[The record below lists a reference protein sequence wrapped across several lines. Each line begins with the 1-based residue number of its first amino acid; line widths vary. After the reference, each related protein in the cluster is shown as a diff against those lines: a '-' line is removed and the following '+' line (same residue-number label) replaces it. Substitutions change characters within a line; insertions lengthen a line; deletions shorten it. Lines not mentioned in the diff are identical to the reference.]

1 RLGSCRLGLHLRS
14 GRLQPGA
21 GTQAAR
27 HVNVSG
33 PVECQLIGRWRIVDA
48 RPGRSP
54 VTDQP
59 NSRTT
64 ARSRLS
70 CPSTTATTPSL
81 PVDANDFFNSLLG
94 GPLPR
99 ARGLLTPTRLQE
111 FIQQARNEL
120 RQREAAL
127 PEGRAERKRP
137 ADVIGV

>member
-1 RLGSCRLGLHLRS
+1 LDQERGRDAPHQAARLGSCRLGLHLRS

-81 PVDANDFFNSLLG
+81 PVDANDFFNSLLVERD
-94 GPLPR
+94 LR
-99 ARGLLTPTRLQE
+99 RSAVRLYCGMLD
-111 FIQQARNEL
+111 ISGDEL
-120 RQREAAL
+120 
-127 PEGRAERKRP
+127 
-137 ADVIGV
+137 